1 MAKLGNVQYPLFMT
15 KSMPARLDD
24 SHFIFFGIE
33 NLVKEPT
40 YSVAEVS
47 KFFFARPASWL
58 RHLERTG
65 RFVLDGK
72 PIQISR
78 TEKGRRAYTLPDV
91 EKMAHALAQQG
102 MLSGEQLLNVLL
114 QIQQSA
120 KVWGY
125 L

>member
-1 MAKLGNVQYPLFMT
+1 MT
-15 KSMPARLDD
+15 SVPPRLDD
-24 SHFIFFGIE
+24 KHFIFLGIE
-33 NLVKEPT
+33 HLVSEPT
-40 YSVAEVS
+40 YSVAEVG
-47 KFFFARPASWL
+47 KFFFARPASWV
-58 RHLERTG
+58 RHLERSG
-65 RFVLDGK
+65 RFTLDGK
-72 PIQISR
+72 PIEITR
-78 TEKGRRAYTLPDV
+78 TENGRRSYTLPDV